1 MMLRFNL
8 DVNNGGTPI
17 LNFEIEARDS
27 ANLGGSFVKI
37 SSWDGISQTHTLN
50 ALVDTQLIPGVI
62 YDFRIRARNN
72 IAFGVYSDY
81 LRQGFNALPVAPIN
95 LRRVEYMCSRS

>member
-1 MMLRFNL
+1 MNLRFNL

-17 LNFEIEARDS
+17 LNFELEARDS

-37 SSWDGISQTHTLN
+37 TSWDGISQTHSLDE
-50 ALVDTQLIPGVI
+50 LVDTQLTPGII

-72 IAFGVYSDY
+72 IGFGEYSDY
-81 LRQGFNALPVAPIN
+81 LR
-95 LRRVEYMCSRS
+95 